1 MHWLWSMWYA
11 IESLPVHDTGSVDKT
26 TSLFLSRAVIESS
39 VKLYFG
45 LESAIFLWLLQS
57 QLIVLQYSG
66 LYHTLQESVLPPEM
80 VDKNSDSVL
89 K

>member
-1 MHWLWSMWYA
+1 MWYA

-26 TSLFLSRAVIESS
+26 ISLFHLLESLRGAVIESS

-57 QLIVLQYSG
+57 QLIVLQHSG
-66 LYHTLQESVLPPEM
+66 LYHTLQELLPP
-80 VDKNSDSVL
+80 
-89 K
+89 